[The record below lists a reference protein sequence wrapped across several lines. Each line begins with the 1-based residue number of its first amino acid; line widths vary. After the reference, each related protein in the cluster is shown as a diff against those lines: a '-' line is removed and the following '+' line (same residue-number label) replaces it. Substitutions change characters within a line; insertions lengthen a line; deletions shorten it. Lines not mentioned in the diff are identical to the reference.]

1 MSSVAGNWHTLK
13 LLLASWVVRQQK
25 LATVPHLATMPIYAL
40 KLQGVFNSLEPHAHG
55 EAQVDDFWQKMISRQ
70 CLQSQVTGTPWNCF
84 LRRESCVN
92 KSLPLCH
99 ILPLCHTMPY
109 YAHLCP
115 DVARSVQQS
124 GATCSWWSTGGW
136 FLTKNDITTVSSV
149 AGNWHTLK
157 LLLASWVVR
166 QQKFATVPH
175 VATMPYYAHLCP
187 DVARSVQQSGA
198 TCSWWSTGGWFLTK
212 NDITTVSSVAGNWH
226 TLKLLLA
233 SWVVRQ
239 QKLATVPHLA
249 TIPIYALTLQGVFNS
264 LEPHAHGEAQVDDFW
279 QKMISRQ
286 CLQSQVTGTPWNC
299 FLRRESCVNKS
310 LPLCHILP
318 LCPSMLWRCK
328 ECSTVWSHMLMVK
341 HRWMISDKKWYHD
354 SVFSRR

>member
-25 LATVPHLATMPIYAL
+25 LATVPHLA
-40 KLQGVFNSLEPHAHG
+40 
-55 EAQVDDFWQKMISRQ
+55 
-70 CLQSQVTGTPWNCF
+70 
-84 LRRESCVN
+84 
-92 KSLPLCH
+92 
-99 ILPLCHTMPY
+99 TMPY

-166 QQKFATVPH
+166 QQKLASVPH
-175 VATMPYYAHLCP
+175 LATMPYYAHLCP

-249 TIPIYALTLQGVFNS
+249 TMPYYA
-264 LEPHAHGEAQVDDFW
+264 
-279 QKMISRQ
+279 I
-286 CLQSQVTGTPWNC
+286 
-299 FLRRESCVNKS
+299 
-310 LPLCHILP
+310 

>member
-1 MSSVAGNWHTLK
+1 
-13 LLLASWVVRQQK
+13 
-25 LATVPHLATMPIYAL
+25 
-40 KLQGVFNSLEPHAHG
+40 
-55 EAQVDDFWQKMISRQ
+55 MISRQ

-109 YAHLCP
+109 YAHLC
-115 DVARSVQQS
+115 S
-124 GATCSWWSTGGW
+124 
-136 FLTKNDITTVSSV
+136 
-149 AGNWHTLK
+149 
-157 LLLASWVVR
+157 
-166 QQKFATVPH
+166 
-175 VATMPYYAHLCP
+175 

-249 TIPIYALTLQGVFNS
+249 TMPIYALTLQGVFNS

-310 LPLCHILP
+310 LLLCHILP
-318 LCPSMLWRCK
+318 LCHTMPIYALTLQVLSQRWHRLLLHLRHSPSFPSVPHPGGWK
-328 ECSTVWSHMLMVK
+328 EAQEAAREEIEGIGCSEVK
-341 HRWMISDKKWYHD
+341 GPHLQLLTQ
-354 SVFSRR
+354 